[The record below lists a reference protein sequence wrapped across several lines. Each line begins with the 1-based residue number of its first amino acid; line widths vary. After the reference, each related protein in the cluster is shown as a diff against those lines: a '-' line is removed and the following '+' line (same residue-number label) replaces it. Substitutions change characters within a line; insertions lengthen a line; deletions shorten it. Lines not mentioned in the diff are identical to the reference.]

1 MEQENKGQTIYFKD
15 LFFAILYQWKWM
27 LIAALIGAILLGGIQ
42 VLSSNKDVTMDTTS
56 LTPEEQI
63 RVTMVQD
70 TEQRVTANYD
80 AQIKYLEN
88 SVLMSIDSYHAI
100 TSGIYLHVSPVD
112 FVDAEIYT
120 HQMASILRG
129 YSQLL
134 TPQALDK
141 IAETMDME
149 TVYLRELITMDFSNE
164 SYLGITAR
172 GRDQEEAEHIRDAI
186 IQLMEDSAASVAQN
200 LGEHTM
206 SITPFTTGPR
216 MDKDLYESQNAA
228 HQKLISLSNSQLAA
242 IKELDRLLPEEM
254 EAGAADIALFAAI
267 GFVLGMII
275 VVGVAFVMHLASGK
289 VYSARVLQDRTELKI
304 LGCMPGKKRN
314 ALDRWLRK
322 MEGRAQ
328 ADTAEAVAANIAN
341 RTKDTQQLL
350 LLGNYEDGALQPLA
364 KALESRGKVC
374 TVCAAPAQSAQ
385 AMDAIDQCQVAIL
398 VETCGVS
405 GYENIIWEKNTIDEY
420 GKQLLGCVVIDG

>member
-15 LFFAILYQWKWM
+15 LFFAILYQWKWL
-27 LIAALIGAILLGGIQ
+27 LIVALIGAILLGGIQ
-42 VLSSNKDVTMDTTS
+42 VLGSNQQTTMDITT

-63 RVTMVQD
+63 RVQMVQD
-70 TEQRVTANYD
+70 TEQRVTSNYN
-80 AQIKYLEN
+80 AQVQYLEN
-88 SVLMSIDSYHAI
+88 SVLMSIDSYNAI
-100 TSGIYLHVSPVD
+100 TSGIYLHVSPAE
-112 FVDAEIYT
+112 FVDAEIYK

-141 IAETMDME
+141 IAQTMDME

-172 GRDQEEAEHIRDAI
+172 GRNQEEAERIRDAVS
-186 IQLMEDSAASVAQN
+186 QLMKDSTASITQN
-200 LGEHTM
+200 LGAHTM
-206 SITPFTTGPR
+206 SIIPFTTGPR
-216 MDKDLYESQNAA
+216 MDKDLCESQNAA
-228 HQKLISLSNSQLAA
+228 HQRLISLSNSQLAA
-242 IKELDRLLPEEM
+242 IKELKRLLPEEL
-254 EAGAADIALFAAI
+254 ETGAADILLFAAI
-267 GFVLGMII
+267 GFVLGM
-275 VVGVAFVMHLASGK
+275 VMVAGVTFVLHLASGK

-304 LGCMPGKKRN
+304 LGCLPGKKRN
-314 ALDRWLRK
+314 GLDRWLRK

-328 ADTAEAVAANIAN
+328 ADAAEAVAANIAN

-350 LLGNYEDGALQPLA
+350 LLGNYEDRFLQPLA
-364 KALESRGKVC
+364 KALEERGKVC

-405 GYENIIWEKNTIDEY
+405 GYENIIWEKNTINEY